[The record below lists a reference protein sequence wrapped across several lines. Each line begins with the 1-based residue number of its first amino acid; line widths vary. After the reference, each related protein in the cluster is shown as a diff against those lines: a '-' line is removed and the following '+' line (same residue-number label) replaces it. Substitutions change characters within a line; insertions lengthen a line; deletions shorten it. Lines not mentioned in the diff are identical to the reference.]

1 MDQLCHARARRGAN
15 SPTYASAPRCS
26 TERSPRRWVN
36 QQAPTTKDTDDAY
49 SLEDVHLEY
58 PAAGSGDLNPA
69 ALTITDHRGSHVAR
83 LLYAGHRVIDGKPDL
98 GDMPSTYVEHP
109 GEAKTLEITL
119 ADERLGLSV
128 QLLYTIY
135 AALPVITRSVKVTAA
150 ARSSST
156 PGSPSIWTWTR
167 ASRASWPTTRTTSAS
182 RCW

>member
-1 MDQLCHARARRGAN
+1 MSCA
-15 SPTYASAPRCS
+15 CS
-26 TERSPRRWVN
+26 TGGELAHIYFGPALLDGTIAEEMDVN

-49 SLEDVHLEY
+49 SLEDAHLEY

-135 AALPVITRSVKVTAA
+135 AALPVITRSVKVTAT